1 MNRKN
6 IPLLLML
13 PAGAV
18 TFIITFIQKYDMVE
32 KLAILLAVLVLFY
45 LLGSIL
51 VWTLDYFD
59 RQNEEKRKEEG
70 EVIEKEA
77 GETEGSREDQ
87 EDQEDQEIPEAQE
100 SREDQESQAS
110 DEEEG

>member
-18 TFIITFIQKYDMVE
+18 TFIITLTQEYAMVE

-51 VWTLDYFD
+51 VFTLNYFD
-59 RQNEEKRKEEG
+59 MQNEKKRQEEG

-87 EDQEDQEIPEAQE
+87 EDQEIPEAQE
-100 SREDQESQAS
+100 SREEQEGQAS

>member
-18 TFIITFIQKYDMVE
+18 TFIITMIQGYVMVE

-51 VWTLDYFD
+51 VWTLNYFD
-59 RQNEEKRKEEG
+59 KQNEEKLKAEG
-70 EVIEKEA
+70 EVIEKES
-77 GETEGSREDQ
+77 GDTEGTR

-100 SREDQESQAS
+100 SREEQEEEAS

>member
-6 IPLLLML
+6 LPILLML
-13 PAGAV
+13 LAGAAAWIL
-18 TFIITFIQKYDMVE
+18 TFLNDYEMVE
-32 KLAILLAVLVLFY
+32 RLGILLGVLVLFY

-59 RQNEEKRKEEG
+59 MQNEKKRREEG

-77 GETEGSREDQ
+77 EEAGKGLEEQ
-87 EDQEDQEIPEAQE
+87 EDG
-100 SREDQESQAS
+100 AS
-110 DEEEG
+110 DAEE

>member
-6 IPLLLML
+6 LPILLML
-13 PAGAV
+13 LAGAAACIL
-18 TFIITFIQKYDMVE
+18 TFLNDYEMVE
-32 KLAILLAVLVLFY
+32 RLGILLGVLVLFY

-59 RQNEEKRKEEG
+59 MQNEKKRREEG

-77 GETEGSREDQ
+77 EEAGEGLEEQ
-87 EDQEDQEIPEAQE
+87 EDAV
-100 SREDQESQAS
+100 S
-110 DEEEG
+110 DAEE

>member
-18 TFIITFIQKYDMVE
+18 TFIITVIQKYAMVE

-87 EDQEDQEIPEAQE
+87 EDQEIPEAQE
-100 SREDQESQAS
+100 SREDQENQAS